1 MGVRW
6 CIDVCVRTPGDM
18 AKFDPQFW
26 ELPVDPEVL
35 DRFEAAPPYDEL
47 EDAENERRAEVL
59 AEAVLQL
66 RTIVSTH
73 LTDKQHQIL
82 TMYYF
87 DRMTQQAIAGKLGI
101 AQQVV
106 SKHLFGV
113 VRDGKKVGGALKR
126 LRKAM
131 KQLHIDPEKWV

>member
-1 MGVRW
+1 
-6 CIDVCVRTPGDM
+6 M

-26 ELPVDPEVL
+26 EIPVDPEVL
-35 DRFEAAPPYDEL
+35 DRLEAQPLYDEPADI
-47 EDAENERRAEVL
+47 EQERRAVAL
-59 AEAVLQL
+59 AEAIAQL
-66 RTIVSTH
+66 RVIVSTH
-73 LTDKQHQIL
+73 LTEKQQRIL

-87 DRMTQQAIAGKLGI
+87 DEISQEQIAEALGI

-113 VRDGKKVGGALKR
+113 VRDGKKVGGAVKK

-131 KQLHIDPEKWV
+131 EQLQVDPKKRV

>member
-1 MGVRW
+1 
-6 CIDVCVRTPGDM
+6 M

-26 ELPVDPEVL
+26 EIPVDPEVL
-35 DRFEAAPPYDEL
+35 DRLEAQPLYDEQDDI
-47 EDAENERRAEVL
+47 EQERRAVAL
-59 AEAVLQL
+59 AEAIAQL
-66 RTIVSTH
+66 RVIVSTH
-73 LTDKQHQIL
+73 LTEKQQRIL

-87 DRMTQQAIAGKLGI
+87 DEMSQEQIAEALGI

-113 VRDGKKVGGALKR
+113 VRDGKKVGGAVKK

-131 KQLHIDPEKWV
+131 EQLQVDPKKWV